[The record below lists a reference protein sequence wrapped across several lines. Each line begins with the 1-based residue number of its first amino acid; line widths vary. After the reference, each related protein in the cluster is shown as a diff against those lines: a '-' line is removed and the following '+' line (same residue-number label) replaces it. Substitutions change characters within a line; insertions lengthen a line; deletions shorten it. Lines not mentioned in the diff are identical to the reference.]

1 MRIRNV
7 THAGKAVIRRCAG
20 CGAMKDRRDMIR
32 IIRSQDG
39 KVLVDETRKRNGR
52 GAYLCFSV
60 SCLETAIKRHSL
72 ERTLKCSV
80 GQDVYTLLREK
91 TEALQ

>member
-1 MRIRNV
+1 MFQDKQPVLYMRIRNV

-52 GAYLCFSV
+52 GKYNRRKAGSEAAEAAAA
-60 SCLETAIKRHSL
+60 SEAEK
-72 ERTLKCSV
+72 EAE
-80 GQDVYTLLREK
+80 QDTV
-91 TEALQ
+91 